1 MKENMEAIYEK
12 AVDVAQSAKRTAVLL
27 ATISQKKLLIAR
39 EQEKIRRNYTRI
51 GKVYYKDYVTDEEPD
66 DAEYAPIC
74 NAISDSFRRINT
86 LKEELSDAKDAYRA
100 DKEDEELSRGVVI
113 LPVDEPEKEPEVV
126 VKTEEAPKAE
136 PEAACE
142 AAAKPADAE

>member
-66 DAEYAPIC
+66 DAEYATIC

-86 LKEELSDAKDAYRA
+86 LKEELADAKDAYRA

>member
-66 DAEYAPIC
+66 EAEYKPLCEEIS
-74 NAISDSFRRINT
+74 NSFPGVEKSFAIQSGREVRIMVKPEDVNDAGT
-86 LKEELSDAKDAYRA
+86 LILAKEIVKRIENEMEYPGQIKVSVIRETRSVEFAK
-100 DKEDEELSRGVVI
+100 
-113 LPVDEPEKEPEVV
+113 
-126 VKTEEAPKAE
+126 
-136 PEAACE
+136 
-142 AAAKPADAE
+142 

>member
-12 AVDVAQSAKRTAVLL
+12 AVDAAQSAKRTAVLL

-66 DAEYAPIC
+66 EAEYKPLCEEISNSFRYINDLRDEIEDAKEEYRAAKQEKENGGDAEIVPYAP
-74 NAISDSFRRINT
+74 
-86 LKEELSDAKDAYRA
+86 EEPALT
-100 DKEDEELSRGVVI
+100 
-113 LPVDEPEKEPEVV
+113 EK
-126 VKTEEAPKAE
+126 AAE
-136 PEAACE
+136 PEQE
-142 AAAKPADAE
+142 TNE

>member
-12 AVDVAQSAKRTAVLL
+12 AVDAAQSAKRTAVLL

-66 DAEYAPIC
+66 EAEYKPLCEEISNSFRYINDLRDEIEDAKEEYRAAKQEKENGGDAEIVPYVP
-74 NAISDSFRRINT
+74 
-86 LKEELSDAKDAYRA
+86 EEPALT
-100 DKEDEELSRGVVI
+100 
-113 LPVDEPEKEPEVV
+113 EK
-126 VKTEEAPKAE
+126 AAE
-136 PEAACE
+136 PEQE
-142 AAAKPADAE
+142 TKE

>member
-12 AVDVAQSAKRTAVLL
+12 AVDAAQSAKRTAVLL

-66 DAEYAPIC
+66 EAEYKPLCEEISNSFRYINDLRDEIEDAKEEYRAAKQDRENGGDAEIVPYAP
-74 NAISDSFRRINT
+74 
-86 LKEELSDAKDAYRA
+86 EEPALT
-100 DKEDEELSRGVVI
+100 
-113 LPVDEPEKEPEVV
+113 EK
-126 VKTEEAPKAE
+126 AAE
-136 PEAACE
+136 PEQE
-142 AAAKPADAE
+142 TKE

>member
-12 AVDVAQSAKRTAVLL
+12 AADVAQSAKRTAVLL

-66 DAEYAPIC
+66 EAEYKPLC
-74 NAISDSFRRINT
+74 EEISNSFRYINDLRDEIEDAKEEYRAAKQPVKPGTGPCGRDTRGRNAYSRIT
-86 LKEELSDAKDAYRA
+86 LKNSPA
-100 DKEDEELSRGVVI
+100 G
-113 LPVDEPEKEPEVV
+113 
-126 VKTEEAPKAE
+126 AE
-136 PEAACE
+136 MSLHP
-142 AAAKPADAE
+142 P

>member
-1 MKENMEAIYEK
+1 MATMEEIRNLASD
-12 AVDVAQSAKRTAVLL
+12 AAQSAAKTARYIALVSKKRVE
-27 ATISQKKLLIAR
+27 IAR
-39 EQEKIRRNYTRI
+39 EQERIRRLYAKL

-100 DKEDEELSRGVVI
+100 DKEEEELSRGVVI

-126 VKTEEAPKAE
+126 VKAGEAPKAE
-136 PEAACE
+136 PEAASE
-142 AAAKPADAE
+142 EPAAAPADAE

>member
-1 MKENMEAIYEK
+1 MATMEEIRNLASD
-12 AVDVAQSAKRTAVLL
+12 AAQSAAKTARYIALVSKKRVE
-27 ATISQKKLLIAR
+27 IAR
-39 EQEKIRRNYTRI
+39 EQERIRRLYAKL

-100 DKEDEELSRGVVI
+100 DKEEEELSRGVVI
-113 LPVDEPEKEPEVV
+113 LPVDEPEKEPVVV

-142 AAAKPADAE
+142 AAAKPVDAE

>member
-12 AVDVAQSAKRTAVLL
+12 AVDAAQSAKRTAVLL

-66 DAEYAPIC
+66 EAEYKPLCEEISNSFRYINDLRDEIEDAKEEYRAAKQDRENGGDAEIVPYAP
-74 NAISDSFRRINT
+74 
-86 LKEELSDAKDAYRA
+86 EEPALT
-100 DKEDEELSRGVVI
+100 
-113 LPVDEPEKEPEVV
+113 EK
-126 VKTEEAPKAE
+126 AAE
-136 PEAACE
+136 PEQE
-142 AAAKPADAE
+142 TNE

>member
-1 MKENMEAIYEK
+1 MATMEEIRNLASD
-12 AVDVAQSAKRTAVLL
+12 AAQSAAKTARYIALVSKKRVE
-27 ATISQKKLLIAR
+27 IAR
-39 EQEKIRRNYTRI
+39 EQERIRRLYAKL

-113 LPVDEPEKEPEVV
+113 LPADEPEKEPEVV

-136 PEAACE
+136 PAAACE